1 MINLTPSRLWI
12 MRATFTFLIV
22 TILFFHL
29 LPLQTA
35 ADGLI
40 WPDLILTF
48 ALAWSVRRPE
58 YVPATLLAATFLLAD
73 LLLQRPPG
81 LWAMLALI
89 ACEQIKVQSRSLRD
103 SGLGTEL
110 ASIAAWIVGIGLGYR
125 LVLALL
131 LVELPSIGPA
141 LIQIAVTVLAYPLV
155 IAATH
160 GLMRVRKGTASD
172 IDGKGGRS

>member
-1 MINLTPSRLWI
+1 
-12 MRATFTFLIV
+12 
-22 TILFFHL
+22 
-29 LPLQTA
+29 
-35 ADGLI
+35 
-40 WPDLILTF
+40 
-48 ALAWSVRRPE
+48 
-58 YVPATLLAATFLLAD
+58 
-73 LLLQRPPG
+73 
-81 LWAMLALI
+81 MLALI
-89 ACEQIKVQSRSLRD
+89 ACEQIKVQSRRLRD
-103 SGLGTEL
+103 AGLGTEL

-155 IAATH
+155 IATTH